1 MSLMIETFNLTRK
14 FDGLLA
20 VAGLDIQV
28 SEGEI
33 LGFLGPNG
41 AGKTTTIRMLAGI
54 IAPTKGYAMVAG
66 IRPDKEPERL
76 HEVIGLLTETP
87 GFYQRLSAK
96 DNLLYFAKFY
106 DIEQDIQVD
115 KYLKMMGLWGRR
127 TDKLATFSKGMKQRL
142 ALARSL
148 LHNPKVLFL
157 DEPTAALDPESGK
170 EVRKLI
176 RELKEKG
183 CTIFLSTH
191 NLEEAESLCDRV
203 AVVRRKL
210 VALDR
215 ADNLRNHLFQRE
227 VIVELESLN
236 KEIVRAVEE
245 LSFVQRV
252 EKEEKRLIIQL
263 KDLDKNRPQLV
274 RCIVQRGGNVESVF
288 ERKHSLEEI
297 YLTLMEEEENKR

>member
-1 MSLMIETFNLTRK
+1 MIETFNLTRK

-274 RCIVQRGGNVESVF
+274 RRIVQRGGNVESVF

-297 YLTLMEEEENKR
+297 YLTLMEEEANKK

>member
-1 MSLMIETFNLTRK
+1 MIETFNLTRK

-297 YLTLMEEEENKR
+297 YLTLMEEEANKK